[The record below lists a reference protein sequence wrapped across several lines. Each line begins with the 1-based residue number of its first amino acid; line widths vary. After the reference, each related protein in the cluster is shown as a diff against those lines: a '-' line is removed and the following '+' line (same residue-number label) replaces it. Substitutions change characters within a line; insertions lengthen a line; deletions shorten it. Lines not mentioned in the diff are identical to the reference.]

1 LIQRW
6 RRLLEQAL
14 TDPDR
19 PLSDIDLLTPTERA
33 ALLRQGTADPSPA
46 ATTLPALLTAQAVH
60 TPQAPAMECGD
71 ECLTYEEADARAN
84 RLARYLIG
92 RGAGPETVVAVAAP
106 RSLDMVIAVLA
117 VLKSGAT
124 YLPIDMA
131 YPPSRIGFMLRD
143 ARPLAVVTTGHTL
156 RDLGCDDVPPVVLD
170 DPDTAATI
178 AVLTG
183 SAVTDADRVHP
194 LRPLHP
200 AYLIYTSGSTGTPKG
215 VAVPHAGIAS
225 LALTQA
231 DRFDVG
237 EGSRVLQLASPG
249 FDVSMMELVMAV
261 ATGATLIVPPA
272 RTLVGEDLAV
282 VLRDQRISHA
292 VMSPTVLGSIPDGAF
307 PDLRTLIIG
316 IEACPGELVQRW
328 SVGRRM
334 VNAYGPTEATVY
346 VTATGQLSGP
356 DVPPIGG
363 PIAGMR
369 VYVVDG
375 GLGLV
380 PVGVVGELYVAG
392 VGLARGYVG
401 RPGLTAERFVADP
414 FGGPGERMYRTGD
427 LVRWRSDGSLEFVGR
442 ADDQV

>member
-1 LIQRW
+1 
-6 RRLLEQAL
+6 LETAL
-14 TDPDR
+14 TDLDLPAD
-19 PLSDIDLLTPTERA
+19 DIDLLTTAERT
-33 ALLRQGTADPSPA
+33 ALLRQGNPAAVHSSPA
-46 ATTLPALLTAQAVH
+46 ATTLPALLSAQATH
-60 TPQAPAMECGD
+60 TPHAPAVECGE
-71 ECLTYEEADARAN
+71 ECLTYAEADARAN

-92 RGAGPETVVAVAAP
+92 RGAGPEAVVAVAVP

-124 YLPIDMA
+124 YLPIDLA

-143 ARPLAVVTTGHTL
+143 ARPLAVVTTGRTL
-156 RDLGCDDVPPVVLD
+156 GDLGCDEMSTVVLD
-170 DPDTAATI
+170 APDTADAIAT
-178 AVLTG
+178 LSG
-183 SAVTDADRVHP
+183 SDVTDADRVHP
-194 LRPLHP
+194 LHPLHP

-231 DRFDVG
+231 ERFDVG

-249 FDVSMMELVMAV
+249 FDVSMMELVMAF

-272 RTLVGEDLAV
+272 RMVVGEDLAV
-282 VLRDQRISHA
+282 VLRDGRISHA

-363 PIAGMR
+363 PIVGTR

-375 GLGLV
+375 GLGL
-380 PVGVVGELYVAG
+380 
-392 VGLARGYVG
+392 
-401 RPGLTAERFVADP
+401 
-414 FGGPGERMYRTGD
+414 
-427 LVRWRSDGSLEFVGR
+427 
-442 ADDQV
+442 

>member
-401 RPGLTAERFVADP
+401 RPGLTAERF
-414 FGGPGERMYRTGD
+414 
-427 LVRWRSDGSLEFVGR
+427 
-442 ADDQV
+442 